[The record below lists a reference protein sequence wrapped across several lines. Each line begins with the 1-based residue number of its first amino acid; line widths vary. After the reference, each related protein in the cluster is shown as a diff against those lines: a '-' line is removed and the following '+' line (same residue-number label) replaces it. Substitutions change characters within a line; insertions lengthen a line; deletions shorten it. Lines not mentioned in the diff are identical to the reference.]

1 MIMKAKILIV
11 SLLFFCGISTFA
23 QPDSLYFNAN
33 KLYQEGK
40 YEEAIEKYE
49 SVLVAGYE
57 SSSLYYNLANA
68 SFRSNKFG
76 KARLYYEKSL
86 KLNPSDE
93 DAKANLNH
101 LQTLLADSFEELPVI
116 FYKKWYKSLLISLS
130 SNQWAYISML
140 SFFISSMALI
150 AFLLLR
156 QRSIR
161 KIGFYASISL
171 LLISIFCAFASWKQ
185 YNFIKTPEAAIVI
198 DLSVNA
204 KSAPRETGMGLFVLH
219 EGAKVW
225 LEDRAGGWWEIR
237 LSDGRKAWVPESSIQ
252 TI

>member
-1 MIMKAKILIV
+1 MIMKAKILIIN
-11 SLLFFCGISTFA
+11 LLFICGISLFA

-33 KLYQEGK
+33 KLYQEAR
-40 YEEAIEKYE
+40 YEEAIEVYE

-57 SSSLYYNLANA
+57 SSTLYYNLGNA

-76 KARLYYEKSL
+76 KARLYYEKAL

-93 DAKANLNH
+93 DAKSNLNH
-101 LQTLLADSFEELPVI
+101 LQKLLADSFEEVPVI
-116 FYKKWYKSLLISLS
+116 FYKKWFKSLLISLS

-140 SFFISSMALI
+140 SFLLCSLALI
-150 AFLLLR
+150 GYLLLR
-156 QRSIR
+156 HRSIR
-161 KIGFYASISL
+161 KIGFYTSIIVFF
-171 LLISIFCAFASWKQ
+171 ISIFCAFASWKQ
-185 YNFIKTPEAAIVI
+185 FTFIKTPEAAIVI

-204 KSAPRETGMGLFVLH
+204 KSAPRETGLGLFVLH

-225 LEDRAGGWWEIR
+225 LEDKAGGWWEIR